1 MRFLTG
7 MPMITITPYG
17 DHRRHQ
23 KKGHHF
29 MKQFLSILG
38 IMSLTLTSSVA
49 SCLFSCCGA
58 DDEKPAKKISSIQ
71 PQDEN
76 STPNPLQDTNWKKK
90 KVEQDETGVLRTKSL
105 GTPLEPVTR
114 SKSVAPGANTDVI
127 LQPEMDPKRKD
138 AHQNTNE

>member
-1 MRFLTG
+1 
-7 MPMITITPYG
+7 
-17 DHRRHQ
+17 
-23 KKGHHF
+23 

-58 DDEKPAKKISSIQ
+58 DDEEPSKTISTIK
-71 PQDEN
+71 PQDES

-105 GTPLEPVTR
+105 GTPLEPVTG

-127 LQPEMDPKRKD
+127 LQPELDPNNTKKD
-138 AHQNTNE
+138 ANQNTNE